1 MDVPSAATFR
11 TCDDEFAAG
20 RTLIRFPPVSISSG
34 ALRSC
39 RRINAV
45 IAMGSVYISNV
56 KEKRKKLSSDHLK
69 TSQRKSRFSKEK
81 NCLRSNSTIF
91 SSKTSKQE
99 QHHLIFHAAFP

>member
-1 MDVPSAATFR
+1 MVVPSAATFR

-39 RRINAV
+39 RRINEV

-81 NCLRSNSTIF
+81 IVLEAILKYF
-91 SSKTSKQE
+91 LLK
-99 QHHLIFHAAFP
+99 HLNRNNII